1 MLEIDSVALLPAAR
15 KRHHSEVLLTPSY
28 DVHIGFESVSRA
40 MDDRHVAR
48 CRIIGIFS
56 LEWIKMASAGI
67 VNNGKVPG
75 LEISTASAEHGW
87 RW

>member
-28 DVHIGFESVSRA
+28 DVHVGFESVSRA

-48 CRIIGIFS
+48 CKNNRYFFIGV
-56 LEWIKMASAGI
+56 KQ
-67 VNNGKVPG
+67 NGKCRNCHQRQVPE
-75 LEISTASAEHGW
+75 LEI
-87 RW
+87 